1 MGKRKTLA
9 VIALILEI
17 GLAITIIA
25 LKFIYYITKYQRDY
39 FHTFAGFAAWSLISI
54 IISIIPLMSLI
65 KASVVV
71 IVKNE
76 LYENYAVGLA
86 QYIAWAVL
94 NIIVEIVSVLGAG
107 MNLDDSW
114 MNIAMKMVVIQIL
127 TFVPFILMKLT
138 KKM

>member
-1 MGKRKTLA
+1 
-9 VIALILEI
+9 
-17 GLAITIIA
+17 
-25 LKFIYYITKYQRDY
+25 
-39 FHTFAGFAAWSLISI
+39 
-54 IISIIPLMSLI
+54 MSLI

-76 LYENYAVGLA
+76 LYENYAVDLA